1 MAVPTTR
8 IDLIDMAFLLIFA
21 TKIAFAEELFRA
33 DRNATALLHSG
44 NVAMSGAQFARRSRR
59 TNLGLMDVTRQHRC
73 AFLCVLSVA
82 YLWST
87 LKMNRTAA
95 RGTTH
100 EK

>member
-1 MAVPTTR
+1 MAVATTS

-21 TKIAFAEELFRA
+21 AKIAFAEEIFRA
-33 DRNATALLHSG
+33 DRHATALLHSG
-44 NVAMSGAQFARRSRR
+44 NVAIRGAQFARRSRR